1 MMRPTTPRMPPI
13 ISAGPLHRIRF
24 EVFMTCQ
31 VSPLLWNAG
40 DALEAC
46 WMDDAEDQ
54 VGNRLRPP
62 PLSPRLVHPTGSSN
76 PVGGDLV
83 QVATSKPGPED
94 MIVRVLARGFAERT
108 CISLRNQVGRP
119 RDAHPWSRDH
129 DFAPHLRMRSAT
141 LVIRPG
147 PRESRRLQRESGR
160 GFPRWPTE
168 KRHPPDSRDSA
179 RGKNRTGRGTGCSQP
194 LSARKSSVCP

>member
-1 MMRPTTPRMPPI
+1 MTRPTIPRMPPI
-13 ISAGPLHRIRF
+13 IRAGPLQRIRF

-31 VSPLLWNAG
+31 VSPPLWNAG

-46 WMDDAEDQ
+46 PMDDAEAQ

-94 MIVRVLARGFAERT
+94 MIVQVLARGFAERT

-129 DFAPHLRMRSAT
+129 DFDPHLGLRCAMV
-141 LVIRPG
+141 VIDCGRTKG
-147 PRESRRLQRESGR
+147 WTTSRRR
-160 GFPRWPTE
+160 GHDTRST
-168 KRHPPDSRDSA
+168 
-179 RGKNRTGRGTGCSQP
+179 
-194 LSARKSSVCP
+194 

>member
-1 MMRPTTPRMPPI
+1 MTRPTTPRMPPI
-13 ISAGPLHRIRF
+13 IRAGPLQRIRF

-31 VSPLLWNAG
+31 VSPPLWNAG

-46 WMDDAEDQ
+46 PMDDAEDQ

-94 MIVRVLARGFAERT
+94 MIVQVLARGSPNGQIGRASCREG
-108 CISLRNQVGRP
+108 VGR
-119 RDAHPWSRDH
+119 
-129 DFAPHLRMRSAT
+129 L
-141 LVIRPG
+141 G
-147 PRESRRLQRESGR
+147 
-160 GFPRWPTE
+160 
-168 KRHPPDSRDSA
+168 
-179 RGKNRTGRGTGCSQP
+179 
-194 LSARKSSVCP
+194 

>member
-1 MMRPTTPRMPPI
+1 MTRPTTPRMPPI
-13 ISAGPLHRIRF
+13 IRAGPLQRIRF

-31 VSPLLWNAG
+31 VSPPLWNAG

-46 WMDDAEDQ
+46 PMDDAEDQ
-54 VGNRLRPP
+54 VGNRWRPP

-94 MIVRVLARGFAERT
+94 MIVQVLARGFAART

-129 DFAPHLRMRSAT
+129 DFAPHLGMRRAMV
-141 LVIRPG
+141 VIDPG
-147 PRESRRLQRESGR
+147 LREGMAPRLTRGQQRRTELASRVARDGVSRRVFVVPRDGAAHR
-160 GFPRWPTE
+160 HRVFP
-168 KRHPPDSRDSA
+168 
-179 RGKNRTGRGTGCSQP
+179 GG
-194 LSARKSSVCP
+194 V